1 MAAMRLPIGH
11 CSTRSSIPQPVHRGC
26 RSTTV
31 AALASASRSTP
42 AWSSSPMA
50 PKIPSAASSAF
61 SPAIPVPAFFATPM
75 LVILARSSSLLLT
88 TSISPC
94 SRCGE
99 IDVVAGIG
107 DAGRLG
113 RFKAVRGS
121 PTPVQRARD
130 RHGYFCGT
138 LRIGLLIHRNRM
150 QKLIE
155 CVPNFS
161 EGRDQ
166 NVIRQITDAVKST
179 DGVSLLDIDPGAS
192 TNRTVVTFVGSPD
205 AAVEAAF
212 RAIKKAAELID
223 MRKHKGAHPRMG
235 ATDVCPFIPVSNVS
249 WDEAVECA
257 RKLGKR
263 VSEELK
269 IPVYLYEKAAKDN
282 ARSNLAVI
290 RAGEYEGFFEKIK
303 QPEWK
308 PDFGPAVFNKNSG
321 ATVIGVRDFLV
332 AYNANLN
339 TKSVRRANSVAF
351 DVREQG
357 RVKTEDGTP
366 SGKPV
371 LGLNGEPVRIPGIL
385 KHVKAIGWFVKEY
398 GIAQVSMNL
407 TNIEETPLHVAFDAC
422 VQAAAERGLRVTGS
436 EIVGMVPKKSLVD
449 AGRYFLRKQRCS
461 EGASEE
467 ELMDIA
473 IRSMGLGELKPF
485 DPIEKVIELKIQ
497 STESK
502 KSLVKMNMREFCN
515 ETLSD
520 SPAPGGGSVAALMGA
535 LGASLGGMV
544 ANLSAGKRGW
554 DDKLEYF
561 SDWAVKAQQL
571 KDELLSLV
579 DEDTAAFNKVIDSFA
594 LPKASAE
601 EKTARSAAIEAATK
615 YAAEVPVKVMET
627 ASRSY
632 ALLAE
637 MAERGN
643 PASVSDV
650 GVGALAIRA
659 CIDGAALNVRI
670 NLANLKDEKF
680 KSDLQKKVRKL
691 QADSESAFKKIDQI
705 VQSKLT

>member
-1 MAAMRLPIGH
+1 
-11 CSTRSSIPQPVHRGC
+11 
-26 RSTTV
+26 
-31 AALASASRSTP
+31 
-42 AWSSSPMA
+42 
-50 PKIPSAASSAF
+50 
-61 SPAIPVPAFFATPM
+61 
-75 LVILARSSSLLLT
+75 
-88 TSISPC
+88 
-94 SRCGE
+94 
-99 IDVVAGIG
+99 
-107 DAGRLG
+107 
-113 RFKAVRGS
+113 
-121 PTPVQRARD
+121 
-130 RHGYFCGT
+130 
-138 LRIGLLIHRNRM
+138 M

-161 EGRDQ
+161 EGREQ
-166 NVIRQITDAVKST
+166 NVIRQITDAVKSVE
-179 DGVSLLDIDPGAS
+179 GVSLLDIDPGAS

-205 AAVEAAF
+205 AAGEAAF

-263 VSEELK
+263 VGEELK
-269 IPVYLYEKAAKDN
+269 IPVYLYEKAAKDKS
-282 ARSNLAVI
+282 RSNLAVI
-290 RAGEYEGFFEKIK
+290 RAGEYEGFFAKIK

-308 PDFGPAVFNKNSG
+308 PDFGPAVFNEKSG

-357 RVKTEDGTP
+357 RVKTEDGTA

-449 AGRYFLRKQRCS
+449 AGRYFLRKQRWS
-461 EGASEE
+461 EGVSEE

-502 KSLVKMNMREFCN
+502 KSLVKMNVREFCN

-561 SDWAVKAQQL
+561 SEWAVKAQQL

-579 DEDTAAFNKVIDSFA
+579 DEDTAAFNKVMDAFA
-594 LPKASAE
+594 LPKESAE

-615 YAAEVPVKVMET
+615 YAAEVPLKVMAT
-627 ASRSY
+627 ASKSY
-632 ALLAE
+632 PLLAE
-637 MAERGN
+637 MAEGGN

-659 CIDGAALNVRI
+659 CIEGAALNVRI
-670 NLANLKDEKF
+670 NLAQLKDEKF
-680 KSDLQKKVRKL
+680 KSDLQEKLRKIS
-691 QADSESAFKKIDQI
+691 ADSETQFKNIKQ
-705 VQSKLT
+705 VVEGKLSES